1 MNSPKKKIEKIT
13 DYFCQ
18 KPRVISKENIN
29 KIKSAHKKKLR
40 IFDEIESKDILMKK
54 NNLEIKR
61 IKTDSI
67 KQLIYTYQKV
77 PKIWQNQKNYQ
88 NQVYEIFSKSPKF
101 LQYLGNA
108 SNTNTHRQY
117 YNQEKENNNI
127 SNSNTNINSNESRND
142 NIDFLSKKMKK
153 KIQNLN
159 LSPVSENFSHQKE
172 IPKIMN
178 TTPNVRSYFHKKDE
192 TKKIKEII
200 NIFDELSIKYPIK
213 DKIYDLYPNQEIE
226 KINKTERR
234 NIPTIE
240 RRKRK
245 QVLKNNIY
253 LNINTTNT
261 HNKNAN
267 AKKRKK
273 YNINTETNL
282 TELKNQIKN
291 PLVLKNLERINFF
304 GPYYSYCSQCGARN
318 IDFYQKLTLRQLNNI
333 TNEIKKYRNI
343 S

>member
-1 MNSPKKKIEKIT
+1 MNSPKKKIEKIK

-273 YNINTETNL
+273 YNIDTETNL

>member
-1 MNSPKKKIEKIT
+1 MNSPKKKIEKIK

-273 YNINTETNL
+273 YNIDTETNL

-343 S
+343 I

>member
-1 MNSPKKKIEKIT
+1 MNSPKKKIEKIK

-29 KIKSAHKKKLR
+29 KIKSAHKKRLR

-101 LQYLGNA
+101 LQYLGSA
-108 SNTNTHRQY
+108 SNYNTHRQY

-273 YNINTETNL
+273 YNIDTETNL

>member
-1 MNSPKKKIEKIT
+1 MNSPKKKIEKIK

-226 KINKTERR
+226 KINKTEKR

>member
-1 MNSPKKKIEKIT
+1 MNSPKKKIEKIK

-101 LQYLGNA
+101 LQYLGSA

-117 YNQEKENNNI
+117 FNQEKENNNI

-153 KIQNLN
+153 KIKNLN

-261 HNKNAN
+261 HNKNAS
-267 AKKRKK
+267 AKERKK
-273 YNINTETNL
+273 HNIYTETKLAEL
-282 TELKNQIKN
+282 TNQIKN

-343 S
+343 I

>member
-1 MNSPKKKIEKIT
+1 MNSPKKKIEKIK

-343 S
+343 I

>member
-1 MNSPKKKIEKIT
+1 MNSPKKKIEKIK

-273 YNINTETNL
+273 YNIYTETNL
-282 TELKNQIKN
+282 TELKYQIKN

-343 S
+343 I

>member
-1 MNSPKKKIEKIT
+1 MNSPKKKIEKIK

-153 KIQNLN
+153 KIKNLN
-159 LSPVSENFSHQKE
+159 LKF
-172 IPKIMN
+172 
-178 TTPNVRSYFHKKDE
+178 
-192 TKKIKEII
+192 
-200 NIFDELSIKYPIK
+200 
-213 DKIYDLYPNQEIE
+213 
-226 KINKTERR
+226 
-234 NIPTIE
+234 
-240 RRKRK
+240 
-245 QVLKNNIY
+245 LK
-253 LNINTTNT
+253 L
-261 HNKNAN
+261 
-267 AKKRKK
+267 
-273 YNINTETNL
+273 
-282 TELKNQIKN
+282 
-291 PLVLKNLERINFF
+291 
-304 GPYYSYCSQCGARN
+304 
-318 IDFYQKLTLRQLNNI
+318 
-333 TNEIKKYRNI
+333 
-343 S
+343 

>member
-1 MNSPKKKIEKIT
+1 MNSPKKKIEKIK

-101 LQYLGNA
+101 LQYLGSA

-273 YNINTETNL
+273 YNIYTETNL

-343 S
+343 I

>member
-273 YNINTETNL
+273 YNIDTETNL

>member
-1 MNSPKKKIEKIT
+1 MNSPKKKIEKIK

-200 NIFDELSIKYPIK
+200 NTSKFK
-213 DKIYDLYPNQEIE
+213 
-226 KINKTERR
+226 
-234 NIPTIE
+234 NI
-240 RRKRK
+240 
-245 QVLKNNIY
+245 
-253 LNINTTNT
+253 
-261 HNKNAN
+261 
-267 AKKRKK
+267 
-273 YNINTETNL
+273 
-282 TELKNQIKN
+282 
-291 PLVLKNLERINFF
+291 
-304 GPYYSYCSQCGARN
+304 
-318 IDFYQKLTLRQLNNI
+318 
-333 TNEIKKYRNI
+333 IKKIIYF
-343 S
+343 

>member
-1 MNSPKKKIEKIT
+1 MNSPKKKIEKIK

-159 LSPVSENFSHQKE
+159 LSPVSENFSHQKQ

-343 S
+343 I

>member
-1 MNSPKKKIEKIT
+1 MNSPKKKIEKIK

-273 YNINTETNL
+273 YTIYTETNL

-343 S
+343 I

>member
-1 MNSPKKKIEKIT
+1 MNSPKKKIEIIK

-153 KIQNLN
+153 KIKNLN

-273 YNINTETNL
+273 YNIDTETNL
-282 TELKNQIKN
+282 TELKYQIKN

>member
-273 YNINTETNL
+273 YNIDTETNL

-343 S
+343 I

>member
-1 MNSPKKKIEKIT
+1 MNSPKKKIEKIK

-101 LQYLGNA
+101 LQYLGSA

-153 KIQNLN
+153 KIKNLN

-245 QVLKNNIY
+245 LVLKNNIY

-343 S
+343 I

>member
-1 MNSPKKKIEKIT
+1 MNSPKKKIEKIK

-159 LSPVSENFSHQKE
+159 LSPVSENFSHQKQ

-273 YNINTETNL
+273 YNIDTETNL
-282 TELKNQIKN
+282 TELKYQIKN

>member
-1 MNSPKKKIEKIT
+1 MNSPKKKIEKIK

-101 LQYLGNA
+101 LQYLGSA
-108 SNTNTHRQY
+108 SNYNTHRQY

-245 QVLKNNIY
+245 LVLKNNIY

-343 S
+343 I

>member
-273 YNINTETNL
+273 YNIDTETNL
-282 TELKNQIKN
+282 TELKYQIKN